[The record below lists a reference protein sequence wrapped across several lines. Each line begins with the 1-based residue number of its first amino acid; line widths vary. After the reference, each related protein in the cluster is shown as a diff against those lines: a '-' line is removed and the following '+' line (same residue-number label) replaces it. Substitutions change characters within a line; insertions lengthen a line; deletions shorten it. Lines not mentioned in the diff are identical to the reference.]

1 MRLSERFQIRSI
13 QAKIILWAALC
24 VVGVSVAI
32 IVYATLSL
40 YDTARRSARDQVIA
54 GASPQI
60 SAITAQFD
68 KTLDMAHTLAHIL
81 TGLQSETDHW
91 SPEQVGTVIKSAL
104 GSSDG
109 PLVGAY
115 VVWEP
120 PTLDEQEDDQ
130 AGDVEDDVEGGQ
142 FVNVDGR
149 LVAYVIKDRDGQIHL
164 APVGA
169 EQAEKLIG
177 YYQESAG
184 AMQANVFEPRP
195 QAIRGSEIPVIS
207 FVAPLVDDAQ
217 FLGIVGLDLDM
228 DFFQRR
234 VDEAT
239 VYEDFGQ
246 MAVFSPA
253 GVLAAAKGRPEW
265 VGMRVQ
271 DVYEDFDAR
280 AALEQDQEYVETA
293 GDFLQVV
300 LPIAFDSAVK
310 PWRVGFWVPWDQ
322 ATARENQLK
331 WQFVGIGVFF
341 TLLALGALWY
351 VSGLVV
357 KPITQI
363 TEVARSVAEGNLSV
377 SVQVQQKDETGV
389 LADVFNQMVFQLRD
403 MLRSEQEQREYLE
416 ISVREYVAYMD
427 EVAQGNLSAR
437 LDVVGY
443 GSGEDP
449 LIVLGRSLNEMTAS
463 LQQMIRRIQEAANDL
478 SASSSEILAA
488 TTQQASGASEQSAAI
503 SQTTTTVSELKTIA
517 EQSVSRAQEVAGASR
532 RTVEV
537 SQQGIE
543 TVDETIASMR
553 EIKARVESIAENIL
567 ALSEQTQQIGEIIAT
582 VNDIADQSNMLALNA
597 SVEAARAGEYGKG
610 FAVVAQEV
618 RNLAEQSRQ
627 ATAQVK
633 TILSDIQRATNATV
647 MATEEG
653 TKGADEGVALAA
665 QAGETIEQLAGVIEE
680 SAQAAMQL
688 VAGGRQQASGVEQV
702 SLAMQNI
709 NQATAQS
716 LASTREA
723 ERAAQDLN
731 GLAHRLSEI
740 VARYQL

>member
-1 MRLSERFQIRSI
+1 MRLSERFQTRSI

-32 IVYATLSL
+32 IAYATLSL
-40 YDTARRSARDQVIA
+40 YDTARRNARDQVIA
-54 GASPQI
+54 GACSKI
-60 SAITAQFD
+60 ADITTQFD
-68 KTLDMAHTLAHIL
+68 KTLDMTRTLAHVL
-81 TGLQSETDHW
+81 TGLQSEASHW
-91 SPEQVGTVIKSAL
+91 SPTQVVAVIERTL
-104 GSSDG
+104 GGSDA

-115 VVWEP
+115 VVRP
-120 PTLDEQEDDQ
+120 HTFDEQEGAQ
-130 AGDVEDDVEGGQ
+130 WL
-142 FVNVDGR
+142 NVDGHW
-149 LVAYVIKDRDGQIHL
+149 VAYLMKDRDGQVRL
-164 APVGA
+164 TSTGA
-169 EQAEKLIG
+169 EQVEKLID
-177 YYQESAG
+177 YYQESAKSL
-184 AMQANVFEPRP
+184 QANVFEPRS
-195 QAIRGSEIPVIS
+195 QVIRGSETLVIS
-207 FVAPLVDDAQ
+207 FVAPLVADDQ
-217 FLGIVGLDLDM
+217 FLGIVGVDLDV

-239 VYEDFGQ
+239 IYEGFGQ
-246 MAVFSPA
+246 MAVFSPE
-253 GVLAAAKGRPEW
+253 GVLVGVKGRPGW
-265 VGMRVQ
+265 VGRPVQ
-271 DVYEDFDAR
+271 DAYEDFDAR
-280 AALEQDQEYVETA
+280 FVLAQDREYVETA

-300 LPIAFDSAVK
+300 LPITVDSAVK

-331 WQFVGIGVFF
+331 WQFVGIGLFF

-363 TEVARSVAEGNLSV
+363 TEVARSVADGNLSV
-377 SVQVQQKDETGV
+377 RVQVQQKDETGV

-427 EVAQGNLSAR
+427 EVAQGNLGAR
-437 LDVVGY
+437 LDVDGY
-443 GSGEDP
+443 ASSEDP
-449 LIVLGRSLNEMTAS
+449 LLVLGRSLNEMTTG
-463 LQQMIRRIQEAANDL
+463 LQQMIRQIQEAASNL

-503 SQTTTTVSELKTIA
+503 AQTTTTVDELKTIA
-517 EQSVSRAQEVAGASR
+517 EQSVSRAQDVAGASR

-537 SQQGIE
+537 SRKGID